1 MSRLNFVVKA
11 FPLYLLENHSI
22 ENDSFVM
29 FFSNLFDFANNERE
43 LSEKQIEIVEAFH
56 KFKEE
61 HPNGRLLCK
70 HKINES
76 TTHVM
81 SLANEDVKI

>member
-1 MSRLNFVVKA
+1 MSRLNFVLKA
-11 FPLYLLENHSI
+11 FPLYLLENHLI

-29 FFSNLFDFANNERE
+29 YFSDIFDFKNNERE
-43 LSEKQIEIVEAFH
+43 LSEKQIEIIEAFH

-70 HKINES
+70 KKYDDYTYVI
-76 TTHVM
+76 
-81 SLANEDVKI
+81 SLANDDVKI